1 MTTEKNPILLIEFE
15 STDRGAWLRQIA
27 ASYQTVQEYKEGYV
41 SLKFALSI
49 SVRTLK
55 PFHLVTIASLIHH
68 CYQKGLVVTI
78 QTDNDEVF
86 KYIYEELSFYEY
98 WSGGKNYVETRSTHN
113 VLNLWRIV
121 EQEKDL
127 YAKRVEMYFRERY
140 FQNKDLSAV
149 SVCLLEAYY
158 NVFDHAQ
165 AEGNAFSLIQYD
177 EASCK
182 LFVAISD
189 FGKGIAKTVR
199 DFDSSITSDKEAIL
213 KALEDQFTV
222 GSTKRNRGFGLS
234 NILSPTEEA
243 RIFSHR
249 GLVYKKG
256 AEVNS
261 FETDFSYP
269 GTLIYFEINLSNMD
283 DEEFIEEFSLQ

>member
-1 MTTEKNPILLIEFE
+1 MDNEQLLLIEFE
-15 STDRGAWLRQIA
+15 STDRESWLRQIA
-27 ASYQTVQEYKEGYV
+27 DSYHILQDYKEGHV
-41 SLKFALSI
+41 SLRFTPSI
-49 SVRTLK
+49 AVRTLK

-68 CYQKGLVVTI
+68 CYQKGLNVAM
-78 QTDNDEVF
+78 QKDNQEVF

-98 WSGGKNYVETRSTHN
+98 WSGGKNYVEARSSQN

-121 EQEKDL
+121 EREKDL
-127 YAKRVEMYFRERY
+127 YAKQVEKYFREHY
-140 FQNKDLSAV
+140 FHNKDLSAV

-165 AEGNAFSLIQYD
+165 AKGNAFSLIQYD
-177 EASCK
+177 QTSYK
-182 LFVAISD
+182 LYVAISD
-189 FGKGIAKTVR
+189 FGIGIAKSVR
-199 DFDSSITSDKEAIL
+199 DFDQSISTDKDAIL
-213 KALEDQFTV
+213 KALEDKFTIR
-222 GSTKRNRGFGLS
+222 STKRNRGFGLS

-256 AEVNS
+256 S
-261 FETDFSYP
+261 DIKGFETDFSYP
-269 GTLIYFEINLSNMD
+269 GTLIYFEINLSNLD

>member
-1 MTTEKNPILLIEFE
+1 MSEEQVLLIEFE
-15 STDRGAWLRQIA
+15 STDREPWLRQIA
-27 ASYQTVQEYKEGYV
+27 DAYNIVQCQEGHV
-41 SLKFALSI
+41 TLKFAP
-49 SVRTLK
+49 SVTVESLK
-55 PFHLVTIASLIHH
+55 PFHLVTIASLIHC
-68 CYQKGLVVTI
+68 CYQKGLIVAM
-78 QTDNDEVF
+78 QNDNQEVF

-98 WSGGKNYVETRSTHN
+98 WSGGKNYVETRSTRN

-121 EQEKDL
+121 EREKDL
-127 YAKRVEMYFRERY
+127 YATQVERYFREHY
-140 FQNKDLSAV
+140 FQNKDLSAI

-165 AEGNAFSLIQYD
+165 ANGNAFSLIQYD
-177 EASCK
+177 EATCK

-189 FGKGIAKTVR
+189 FGVGIAKTVR
-199 DFDSSITSDKEAIL
+199 DFDSRITSDKEAIL

-243 RIFSHR
+243 RIFSHC

-256 AEVNS
+256 ADIKGY
-261 FETDFSYP
+261 ETDFSYP